1 MNGLLIDITKCI
13 GCNACRAACREKN
26 SLPDFPISE
35 KEAEPLR
42 AGLFTVVQKRG
53 DLNVR
58 RLCMNCLDPT
68 CVSVCPVGA
77 FQKLSSGPV
86 TYDESKCM
94 GCRYCMMACPF
105 GVPTYEW
112 TSRWPK
118 VNKCNFCADR
128 VSAGKQSACAE
139 ACPTGATLFGER
151 NALIK
156 EAHKRFADSPG
167 TYVDHVYGEEEVGGT
182 SVMYISPVPFEKL
195 GLPTNLQRD
204 PMPQLTFRVLSK
216 TPQIFTIAGT
226 VLGGIYWITNRR
238 EEVARNEAGKDAG
251 KDGGRQ

>member
-1 MNGLLIDITKCI
+1 MKALLIDITKCI
-13 GCNACRAACREKN
+13 GCNACRSACREKN
-26 SLPDFPISE
+26 SLPDLPISE

-77 FQKLSSGPV
+77 FRKLSSGPV
-86 TYDESKCM
+86 TYDESRCM

-112 TSRWPK
+112 GSRWPK
-118 VNKCNFCADR
+118 VNKCNFCFDR
-128 VSAGKQSACAE
+128 VSAGRQTACAE

-151 NALIK
+151 DALIR
-156 EAHKRFADSPG
+156 EAHKRIADSPG
-167 TYVDHVYGEEEVGGT
+167 TYVDHLYGEREVGGT
-182 SVMYISPVPFEKL
+182 CVLYLSPVPFEKI
-195 GLPTNLQRD
+195 GLPASLSPD
-204 PMPQLTFRVLSK
+204 PMPQLTFRVLNK
-216 TPQIFTIAGT
+216 TPQIFVLAGT
-226 VLGGIYWITNRR
+226 LLGGVYWITHRR
-238 EEVARNEAGKDAG
+238 EEVAREE
-251 KDGGRQ
+251 GGRP